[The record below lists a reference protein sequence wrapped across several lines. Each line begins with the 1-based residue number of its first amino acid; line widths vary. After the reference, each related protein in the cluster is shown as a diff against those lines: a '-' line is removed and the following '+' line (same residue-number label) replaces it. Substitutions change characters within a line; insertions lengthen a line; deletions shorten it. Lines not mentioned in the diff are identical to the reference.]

1 MDETGKADSV
11 NKPAEEDFEALL
23 EQGMGDPAVFDPG
36 DKIEAVVT
44 QVTQDWTFIDFG
56 GKADGYIGTNEFMDG
71 EAQITVRE
79 GDTLEAFFLPS
90 PRHPM
95 RFTTRLTME
104 TAGSDA
110 LTDHLENAYQSG
122 IPLDGVIEKEIKGG
136 FAVKIGGNLR
146 VFCPYSQMA
155 IHKTADPAQYIGQSL
170 TFKII
175 QFEKGGRNVV
185 VSHRVILEEQR
196 EEAKKALRKTLHEG
210 TTATGAITSIASFG
224 AFVDI
229 GGLEG
234 LIPISEISWGR
245 VEDIHDH
252 LRIGQEVDV
261 VAKSLDW
268 ENDKFSFSLK
278 ETRTDPWENVP
289 ASYPEGSLHTGTV
302 ARLAPFGAF
311 VTLEPG
317 VDGLLHIS
325 ELGKEKH
332 IHHPKEVLAENQ
344 AVEVKISRLD
354 VKQKRLSLELPTKDL
369 QQSDAYQKYVAQNQ
383 SPGSMGTLG
392 DLLRARM
399 DRMDERKKP

>member
-1 MDETGKADSV
+1 
-11 NKPAEEDFEALL
+11 
-23 EQGMGDPAVFDPG
+23 
-36 DKIEAVVT
+36 
-44 QVTQDWTFIDFG
+44 
-56 GKADGYIGTNEFMDG
+56 
-71 EAQITVRE
+71 
-79 GDTLEAFFLPS
+79 
-90 PRHPM
+90 M
-95 RFTTRLTME
+95 RFTTRLTMD

-110 LTDHLENAYQSG
+110 LTDHLEDAYHSG

-136 FAVKIGGNLR
+136 FAVKIGGNVR

-155 IHKTADPAQYIGQSL
+155 IHKIADPAQYIGQSL

-175 QFEKGGRNVV
+175 QFEKGGRNIV
-185 VSHRVILEEQR
+185 VSHRVVLQEQR
-196 EEAKKALRKTLHEG
+196 EEAKKALRQTLHEG
-210 TTATGAITSIASFG
+210 MTVTGAITSIASFG

-245 VEDIHDH
+245 VKDIHDH
-252 LRIGQEVDV
+252 LRVGQEVDV
-261 VAKSLDW
+261 AAKSLDW

-278 ETRTDPWENVP
+278 ETQTDPWENVP
-289 ASYPEGSLHTGTV
+289 AKYPEGSLHTGTV

-354 VKQKRLSLELPTKDL
+354 AKQKRLSLELPTKDL
-369 QQSDAYQKYVAQNQ
+369 QQSDAYQKYVAQKQN
-383 SPGSMGTLG
+383 SASMGTLG

-399 DRMDERKKP
+399 DRMDEKKKP